1 MKKLIL
7 LSVMALAFPTTILA
21 QDDVYFTPSKES
33 IREYKDSKKAHRNGY
48 YSGIDKSDNDYNR
61 RGLLDKVY
69 KKLGQDSL
77 GNDIVQIKN
86 QDGTYQVDTIYQF
99 DRYFEN
105 AEEDFAYSRRM
116 GRFDDFYGFY
126 YPWGYGNSNFLFY
139 PSYGYVAPWYL
150 RYYSWTSGY
159 FDPWWYYGYYSSWND
174 PWRYPFYGYYGYS
187 IPVYTYRYPGGHSGT
202 ANHWNG
208 RGGSFGSYNPAYN
221 GQMHSAN
228 AQRSFGN
235 MNARSGQFGNSNN
248 RVVIERNNSSYDRG
262 NRFGTISRDRNADNT
277 IRRNSVERN
286 SSFNIERSNSLP
298 ASGPSHAVGGGSF
311 GGSRSGGGSFG
322 NSRSGGGSF
331 GGHR

>member
-1 MKKLIL
+1 M
-7 LSVMALAFPTTILA
+7 
-21 QDDVYFTPSKES
+21 
-33 IREYKDSKKAHRNGY
+33 
-48 YSGIDKSDNDYNR
+48 
-61 RGLLDKVY
+61 
-69 KKLGQDSL
+69 
-77 GNDIVQIKN
+77 
-86 QDGTYQVDTIYQF
+86 
-99 DRYFEN
+99 
-105 AEEDFAYSRRM
+105 
-116 GRFDDFYGFY
+116 
-126 YPWGYGNSNFLFY
+126 
-139 PSYGYVAPWYL
+139 

-159 FDPWWYYGYYSSWND
+159 FDPWWYYGYYNSWND